1 MDLNKVMVIGRV
13 TQKPEK
19 RMTQTGQGVASF
31 SVATNRRW
39 KDASGQQQ
47 EQAEFHNVVA
57 WGKLADI
64 CDQYLDKGRRVYIEG
79 RLQTRS
85 WDGKDGVKRYRTE
98 IVANNMIMLDRNS
111 GGAPQADSSYG
122 DGIVVE
128 PISDT
133 GMEEINV
140 DNIPF

>member
-19 RMTQTGQGVASF
+19 RMTQSGQGVTSF

-39 KDASGQQQ
+39 KDAGGQQQ
-47 EQAEFHNVVA
+47 EQAEFHNIVA

-64 CDQYLDKGRRVYIEG
+64 CEQYLDKGRRVYIEG

-85 WDGKDGVKRYRTE
+85 WEGQDGVKRYRTE

-111 GGAPQADSSYG
+111 GGMPGANGLD
-122 DGIVVE
+122 DIVMEPVSE
-128 PISDT
+128 PISE
-133 GMEEINV
+133 EEINV

>member
-19 RMTQTGQGVASF
+19 RMTQSGQGVTSF

-39 KDASGQQQ
+39 KDAGGQQQ
-47 EQAEFHNVVA
+47 EQAEFHNIVA

-64 CDQYLDKGRRVYIEG
+64 CEQYLDKGRRVYIEG

-85 WDGKDGVKRYRTE
+85 WEGQDGVKRYRTE

-111 GGAPQADSSYG
+111 GGAPSSSG
-122 DGIVVE
+122 PDDIVMEPVSE
-128 PISDT
+128 PISE
-133 GMEEINV
+133 EEINV